1 MCTPGALLDLIHVAT
16 IPWFKPVSMVDFF
29 KQRIYG
35 SQPIL
40 YDFLVFMTE
49 RLVFL
54 IVQKDIVLHRLKALV
69 VFVETG
75 YYIR

>member
-1 MCTPGALLDLIHVAT
+1 
-16 IPWFKPVSMVDFF
+16 MVDFF